1 MAQFNPPEGYLYDE
15 NSGLYYTQ
23 IIARDENGIESQV
36 VTWFDAENGQY
47 SQEVYPIDENTTFID
62 DEEIEYID
70 EYKTGH
76 NPKPVKGLS
85 KGALIGIIAG
95 GIVMFAL
102 IIGVAI
108 FAVNMLENRN
118 KSSKEEIEETDDR
131 EDVDVKEVNSDEDS
145 SRNEKRNYPDETET
159 EGWIILPENGGR
171 IPRAKDIEGY
181 SVYVEYANSLDATNI
196 QVWNV
201 GNMESDFLC
210 NPDGYS
216 NGDIVYMWSIVLSN
230 KCGIIVTGRAHNC
243 DEEKIWE
250 PVNPQYYTA
259 QLVYEKNGE
268 KVYEDIDLGFG
279 DECILLD
286 HVRIPDDVGVDF
298 TKLDPNGKD
307 VFEVRNQIGPY
318 KYDGVYVPVYTY
330 LNECDV
336 FVPSNRPH
344 EEKSY
349 DSSNDSS
356 YDSAKDIEY
365 ESAEEYTEEELLVM
379 EEAGYGQPSSAD
391 SSNAKSTAS
400 PQAGLPAE
408 GFYRSDDGL
417 VKMDIMDNGVI
428 YYYDADSM
436 KYEGWYTY
444 DGGGSG
450 YADQGGIYNL
460 HVHFGTPNGELRM
473 ELQID
478 TEVSGLQVISGPG
491 NYGNGWLWLG

>member
-1 MAQFNPPEGYLYDE
+1 MAKYNPPEGYLYDE

-23 IIARDENGIESQV
+23 IIAKAENGTENQV
-36 VTWFDAENGQY
+36 VTWFDAESGQY

-62 DEEIEYID
+62 DEEIEYIG
-70 EYKTGH
+70 EYKS
-76 NPKPVKGLS
+76 NSNSKPVKGLS

-108 FAVNMLENRN
+108 VAVNMLENRS
-118 KSSKEEIEETDDR
+118 KSTKEKTEEIEEIEETEDR
-131 EDVDVKEVNSDEDS
+131 EGRDDKDINGDS
-145 SRNEKRNYPDETET
+145 QKVYPDETET
-159 EGWIILPENGGR
+159 EGWIVLPEDGGR

-181 SVYVEYANSLDATNI
+181 SVLVAYADSQNATSI
-196 QVWNV
+196 QILSV

-210 NPDGYS
+210 NPEGYS
-216 NGDIVYMWSIVLSN
+216 NGDIVYMWSIVMSD

-279 DECILLD
+279 DECILLED
-286 HVRIPDDVGVDF
+286 VRIPDDVGVDF

-365 ESAEEYTEEELLVM
+365 ESAEEYTEDELLVM